1 MSNYYYLGRS
11 AFPNILI
18 WLTLSLFISGA
29 GFITLMAGLAAK
41 AKVNAQSERHKD
53 DMDSLAHEMNG
64 GMLDLAVQATETY
77 MKSISGLGAYVNLET
92 QLIKDARL
100 ERRHAKT
107 IASMVASKKSIDD
120 IKTWLSEQIWYGLN
134 KNLADEKAL
143 IELYEGLLNGSTKKD
158 ELMLTLQQ
166 DRQVPGEVIK
176 LASYPNFILN
186 DGARSRLN
194 VLKGENSNLLV
205 QLEDLLRQEE
215 ESIQATNDRYEKR
228 TKLMP
233 EFKAKFFEAS
243 VSFDKDRQDLTNT
256 QNEAWAKYIQE
267 TKTFVEKRRKGE
279 LEVYDKEEILN
290 YKNSLITKKV
300 DGQDWIP
307 PLDLIDGKILTVDNH
322 LGTVTIDIGRLNA
335 LRSGQNF
342 DIYKVKGEAL
352 QHKKGRLTVVE
363 TLPNI
368 AVCKV
373 IQAEVLDPIAIGDVV
388 TNGPEDYPFD
398 RKLSPQYFL
407 SGRFLE
413 IYSKDMVVHMI
424 KSSGGI
430 IRDKINK
437 NINYVV
443 IGDQVDEDDVKL
455 CLQLGVRTLRVR
467 DLPRQLDY
475 SFDEVEE
482 LKKKNWN

>member
-18 WLTLSLFISGA
+18 WLVLSLFISGA
-29 GFITLMAGLAAK
+29 GIITLMAGLAVK
-41 AKVNAQSERHKD
+41 AKVTAHGERLKD
-53 DMDSLAHEMNG
+53 EVDALSHEMNG

-77 MKSISGLGAYVNLET
+77 IKNLSGLGAYVNLET
-92 QLIKDARL
+92 QFIKDARL

-107 IASMVASKKSIDD
+107 VATMVASKKSLDD
-120 IKTWLSEQIWYGLN
+120 IKLWLSKQIWYGLN
-134 KNLADEKAL
+134 KKLADEKAL
-143 IELYEGLLNGSTKKD
+143 IDLYEGLLNGSTKKD

-176 LASYPNFILN
+176 LANHPNFN
-186 DGARSRLN
+186 FADGARAKLN
-194 VLKGENSNLLV
+194 ILKGENSNLLV
-205 QLEDLLRQEE
+205 QLEDLIRQEE
-215 ESIQATNDRYEKR
+215 EAIQATNDKYEKR

-243 VSFDKDRQDLTNT
+243 VSFDKDRQQLTNS
-256 QNEAWAKYIQE
+256 QNEAWTSYIQE
-267 TKTFVEKRRKGE
+267 TKKFVEKRRKGE
-279 LEVYDKEEILN
+279 LEVYDKEQILKF
-290 YKNSLITKKV
+290 KNSLMVKKV

-307 PLDLIDGKILTVDNH
+307 PLDLIDGKILTVDNR

-342 DIYKVKGEAL
+342 DIYKVKGDAL
-352 QHKKGRLTVVE
+352 QYKKGRLTVIE

-373 IQAEVLDPIAIGDVV
+373 TQAQILDPIAVGDVV
-388 TNGPEDYPFD
+388 TNGPDDQPFD
-398 RKLSPQYFL
+398 RKLSPQYVL
-407 SGRFLE
+407 SGQFLVSF
-413 IYSKDMVVHMI
+413 SKDMVIHMI

-430 IRDKINK
+430 IRDKISK
-437 NINYVV
+437 NINYVI
-443 IGDQVDEDDVKL
+443 IGDQVDEDDIKL

-475 SFDEVEE
+475 SYDEVEE